1 MNYALGVLRRL
12 LVAVLMPVAI
22 LTLPFVLLVI
32 AFGYIFFDMDFNDT
46 LDDYV
51 DFVERLPRHV

>member
-32 AFGYIFFDMDFNDT
+32 AFGYIFFDMDFGDT
-46 LDDYV
+46 LVDYV
-51 DFVERLPRHV
+51 DFVERLPSRV